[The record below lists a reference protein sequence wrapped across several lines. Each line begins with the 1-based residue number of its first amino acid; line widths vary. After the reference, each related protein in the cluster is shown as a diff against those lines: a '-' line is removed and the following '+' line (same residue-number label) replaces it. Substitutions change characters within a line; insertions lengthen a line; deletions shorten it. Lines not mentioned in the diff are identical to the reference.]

1 MSLSKEILEGTYAG
15 VERLLAQ
22 RAEVNIV
29 DEYGYTPLI
38 HACATNRLDLV
49 QLLLKN
55 NADPNIMDMSGSTAL
70 HWAVDNDNL
79 EISNNLLKYGA
90 NPNAYSENGQP
101 ILFYPLL
108 RKNRDL
114 IRILVDKGANL
125 DFAKDYIQ
133 AKLLGH
139 RFELKGT
146 TDIINAEGYF
156 LPIDLEGFYLEFT
169 IQAICESLERFMNS
183 YVARRMDIHER
194 ELKEIINAFKNAS
207 YLRAFKHFSVDVEK
221 SKTQIYPHLDVN
233 LLLLPVSYRGH
244 AITFIKHG
252 DMFAKCDRGVE
263 KMTTPITI
271 HHLGNPRPLTHEFL
285 IKLLYERQTERSI
298 KYELVKT
305 LGLQPF
311 AKLPIKHQ
319 VTGNCSWANSESS
332 VPTMLYMLLHD
343 KLQDKSKID
352 ALVREIMMFYR
363 AWLEWDK
370 DRAIEDWLLDFEK
383 ISFQRQKSKAALLG
397 AVLFQGCNPNNPHD
411 VERTKKI
418 MKILSRKEFKYVV
431 KIYANIFVRG
441 SKTSQGKAFSQLIET
456 SGYRLSDFI

>member
-38 HACATNRLDLV
+38 HACATNRFDLV
-49 QLLLKN
+49 QLLLKH

-70 HWAVDNDNL
+70 HWAVDNNNI
-79 EISNNLLKYGA
+79 EISNSLLKFGA

-108 RKNRDL
+108 RKNRML
-114 IRILVDKGANL
+114 IQMLLEKGANI

-169 IQAICESLERFMNS
+169 IQVICESLERFISS
-183 YVARRMDIHER
+183 YVARRMDIHEF
-194 ELKEIINAFKNAS
+194 ELKQIVKAFQNAAR
-207 YLRAFKHFSVDVEK
+207 LRDFKHFSINVEASK
-221 SKTQIYPHLDVN
+221 SQIYPHLDVD

-252 DMFAKCDRGVE
+252 EFFAKCDRGVE

-271 HHLGNPRPLTHEFL
+271 HHIGNPKPLTHEFM

-298 KYELVKT
+298 KYELVKM
-305 LGLQPF
+305 LALEPY
-311 AKLPIKHQ
+311 AKLPIRHQ

-343 KLQDKSKID
+343 KIRDKSKVD
-352 ALVREIMMFYR
+352 ALVKEIMAFYR
-363 AWLEWDK
+363 TWLEWDK
-370 DRAIEDWLLDFEK
+370 DRAIEDWVLDFEK
-383 ISFQRQKSKAALLG
+383 ISFARQKSKAALLG
-397 AVLFQGCNPNNPHD
+397 AVLFQGNANNPYD
-411 VERTKKI
+411 IERAKKI
-418 MKILSRKEFKYVV
+418 MKILTRKEFQYVL

-441 SKTSQGKAFSQLIET
+441 AKTSQGKAFTQLVEA
-456 SGYRLSDFI
+456 SGYKLSQFI